1 MTNPSESS
9 LGNKAYMA
17 RLDKNMS
24 IFYNKW
30 QHLLPMVR
38 GLELPEIVVHRMNNL
53 SIQAYDATRI
63 VALKRICSVNLSYVQ
78 TILI

>member
-1 MTNPSESS
+1 
-9 LGNKAYMA
+9 MA

-53 SIQAYDATRI
+53 SIQAYDATRARRSKAYLLGKFI
-63 VALKRICSVNLSYVQ
+63 LHPSVSNLKKLLKR
-78 TILI
+78 